1 LVVEFLKEYYAE
13 ATEIIHKYDG
23 VLDKFIGDG
32 VMAFFGFHGGN
43 DDASKHAIYAVNAAL
58 ELKESFEKIKII
70 WLDIWRNK
78 VKDDN
83 ISIGLK
89 CGINTGYSIVGRI
102 PTKEREEFT
111 AIGTSVNL
119 ASRLEGKATSNQII
133 VSSHTRE
140 RVQNQFSTKPITI
153 TAGEEIK
160 AFEHIREYY
169 EVLGKV
175 I

>member
-1 LVVEFLKEYYAE
+1 V
-13 ATEIIHKYDG
+13 
-23 VLDKFIGDG
+23 
-32 VMAFFGFHGGN
+32 
-43 DDASKHAIYAVNAAL
+43 
-58 ELKESFEKIKII
+58 
-70 WLDIWRNK
+70 
-78 VKDDN
+78 
-83 ISIGLK
+83 
-89 CGINTGYSIVGRI
+89 CINTGYSIVGSI

-111 AIGTSVNL
+111 AIGSSVNL

-140 RVQNQFSTKPITI
+140 RVQNQFSTKPIMI
-153 TAGEEIK
+153 KDGEEIK

>member
-1 LVVEFLKEYYAE
+1 MV
-13 ATEIIHKYDG
+13 TENMFQIMSSYVSLNMECLIISDIDG
-23 VLDKFIGDG
+23 RD
-32 VMAFFGFHGGN
+32 N
-43 DDASKHAIYAVNAAL
+43 DASMHAIYAVNAAM
-58 ELKESFEKIKII
+58 ELKESFEKMKIA

-89 CGINTGYSIVGRI
+89 CGMNTGYSIVGSI
-102 PTKEREEFT
+102 AIKEREEFT
-111 AIGTSVNL
+111 AIGSSVNL
-119 ASRLEGKATSNQII
+119 ASRLEGKATGNQII

-140 RVQNQFSTKPITI
+140 RIQNQFSIEPITVKV
-153 TAGEEIK
+153 GEEIK
-160 AFEHIREYY
+160 AFEYIREYY